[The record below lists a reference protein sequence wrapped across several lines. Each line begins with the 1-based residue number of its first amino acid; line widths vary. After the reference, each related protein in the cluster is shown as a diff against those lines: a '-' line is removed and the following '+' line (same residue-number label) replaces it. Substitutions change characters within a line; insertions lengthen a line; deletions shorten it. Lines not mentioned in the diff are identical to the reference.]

1 MSINLKEF
9 LFLNSEDIYKNI
21 TNQWAKDK
29 ELKLH
34 IEEVLEKINTDI
46 EMNVFLEIILDSFHK
61 RLFNFKNEYQ
71 NEITYKE
78 FIFAFKCFKKEA
90 FKIIEKNEIN
100 LEEKIKLIMDFNELA
115 DNLELLMIKKFHD
128 GKTAYLNFETLTK
141 ISNASVII
149 FLNDKIVYAN
159 EVASKIFE
167 YTKNELESNK
177 LHEVFK
183 IINKIEAPKDDFFE
197 EVFEVKVNNQDE
209 ESEKWIEF
217 RTGKIE
223 FEKFN
228 IKIAIGQDVSSRKVI
243 EQRLKESEERYKILF
258 EVMPDPLYAYGDE
271 GIVFA
276 NNAALRMFG
285 YNSLEEIKNKN
296 LNELWSI
303 LPEYQSKYQQQMD
316 KLKRTGKISGVEKK
330 CIRKIDNKLLE
341 IETTAVSY
349 FIGGEKFVINI
360 SRDIEE
366 RNKVR
371 FLKEGVREKTVKLIE
386 AKKYDELKNEFL
398 ANISHE
404 FRTPINIIM
413 AAMKLVETLANQDNL
428 NKDDL
433 KRYTYLSKQN
443 CYRLIKLVDNIIDM
457 TKIDAGHMIL
467 DLKKGNI
474 VEFIEDVTI
483 SVREYIASKNL
494 KLIFDTNVEERIM
507 IFDMSIVE
515 RIILNLLSNAAKYT
529 NPDGQINV
537 NIIDTNNKIII
548 EVEDNGIG
556 IPKDKQKII
565 FERFAQVDKTLT
577 RNKDGSGIGLSLV
590 RELVELHK
598 GKIDLISEEG
608 IGTKF
613 IIELP
618 VDDKELNDIFDNTSY
633 LNRASRSLIESID
646 IQFSDIY
653 AQW

>member
-1 MSINLKEF
+1 MSIDLKEF
-9 LFLNSEDIYKNI
+9 LFLNSKDIFDN
-21 TNQWAKDK
+21 TRSGWTKDK
-29 ELKLH
+29 GLKWN
-34 IEEVLEKINTDI
+34 IEEVLEKIKSDTD
-46 EMNVFLEIILDSFHK
+46 MNVFLEIILDDFLR
-61 RLFNFKNEYQ
+61 RLLNIKNESK
-71 NEITYKE
+71 NEIIYE
-78 FIFAFKCFKKEA
+78 EVIFAFKCLKKET
-90 FKIIEKNEIN
+90 FKIIENKEID
-100 LEEKIKLIMDFNELA
+100 LQEKMKLIMDFNELA
-115 DNLELLMIKKFHD
+115 DNLELLMIKKFD
-128 GKTAYLNFETLTK
+128 NGKTAYLNFETITK
-141 ISNASVII
+141 IGDASVI
-149 FLNDKIVYAN
+149 LSVNDEIIYAN
-159 EVASKIFE
+159 EVANKMFE
-167 YTKNELESNK
+167 YTTSQLKSEKREDF
-177 LHEVFK
+177 FK
-183 IINKIEAPKDDFFE
+183 IINNIDIPKNDFVEEIFEGQVKRDDE
-197 EVFEVKVNNQDE
+197 I
-209 ESEKWIEF
+209 EKWIEF
-217 RTGKIE
+217 RIGKIE
-223 FEKFN
+223 LEKRN
-228 IKIAIGQDVSSRKVI
+228 IEVAIGQDVSARKVM
-243 EQRLKESEERYKILF
+243 EEKLKESEERYKLLF
-258 EVMPDPLYAYGDE
+258 EVMPDPLYAYGED

-276 NNAALRMFG
+276 NNAALKMFG
-285 YNSLEEIKNKN
+285 YNKFEEIQNKN

-316 KLKRTGKISGVEKK
+316 KLKRIGKISGLEKK

-341 IETTAVSY
+341 LETTAVSY
-349 FIGGEKFVINI
+349 FIGGGKFVINI
-360 SRDIEE
+360 SRDIAE

-371 FLKEGVREKTVKLIE
+371 LLKEGVREKTLKLVE

-413 AAMKLVETLANQDNL
+413 TAMKLVETLFNEDKL

-443 CYRLIKLVDNIIDM
+443 CFRLIKLVDNILDM
-457 TKIDAGHMIL
+457 TKIDAGHMLL
-467 DLKKGNI
+467 DLKKRNI

-494 KLIFDTNVEERIM
+494 KLIFDTNVEERM
-507 IFDMSIVE
+507 MLFDMSIVE

-529 NPDGQINV
+529 NAGGEINV

-556 IPKDKQKII
+556 IPKDKQKVI
-565 FERFAQVDKTLT
+565 FDRFVQVDKTLS
-577 RNKDGSGIGLSLV
+577 RNKEGSGIGLSLV

-598 GKIDLISEEG
+598 GNIKVISEEG

-618 VDDKELNDIFDNTSY
+618 IDDKELNDLFDNS
-633 LNRASRSLIESID
+633 LHVNRASRSLIESID